1 MHVQTLS
8 LGPLGT
14 NCYIISKDYKAL
26 IIDPGGDAHIVE
38 HYLTEHHLKP
48 LAILLTHA
56 HFDHIGAVHEL
67 RTSLHL
73 DVYLHQNEANWL
85 EQPNLNRSTVF
96 FGSRGEIKT
105 SRPEHILQE
114 GTLKIGPFTFDVV
127 HTPGHSPGSVSF
139 IFRDEGFVVSGD
151 VLFHHG
157 IGRTD
162 LPEGS
167 ITVLAESIINHLYT
181 LPEHIIVYPGHGGK
195 TTIGEEM
202 DSNPYTL
209 AFYKR

>member
-1 MHVQTLS
+1 MLQKLLYGGKSVYVETLS

-105 SRPEHILQE
+105 SRPEHILRSE
-114 GTLKIGPFTFDVV
+114 E
-127 HTPGHSPGSVSF
+127 HTSELQSRGHLVC
-139 IFRDEGFVVSGD
+139 R
-151 VLFHHG
+151 L
-157 IGRTD
+157 
-162 LPEGS
+162 L
-167 ITVLAESIINHLYT
+167 L
-181 LPEHIIVYPGHGGK
+181 
-195 TTIGEEM
+195 
-202 DSNPYTL
+202 
-209 AFYKR
+209 